1 MMLGPRAQITVL
13 EQFFDRTVGVLR
25 VGRVGSGEAAC

>member
-1 MMLGPRAQITVL
+1 MPGPEAQITVF
-13 EQFFDRTVGVLR
+13 EQLLTGRLGVIQ